1 MNKTKWKSGSTDT
14 LFTDFFLQD
23 DLNQLVNDTGKL
35 LECPLIVLDKMF
47 HVVAHYKPEG
57 FSDHVF
63 QNAVQSGEI
72 TYEAGA
78 LLSHSGAV
86 LNGEESGYIKLG
98 DSIYKR
104 RYALLISTG
113 VHLGYLVC
121 TDTDGHLEEIPENI
135 WKAVESVLAKQLF
148 IEASHRDKLFE
159 TTEDILKHLLDGG
172 FYSEPFFQLQTAN
185 TYLADFHPN
194 AFALINL
201 TGYQSLYHGKQHLKE
216 KINLYFPA
224 AHPFLYQGEVF
235 LFLDEAVDLKKVAA
249 LTRELQLKTIVS
261 EKIENLFD
269 LPALYKTA
277 HEALELMK
285 DHRFHGENTCTVADL
300 RTALLFK
307 TLKDRID
314 LVPSELKRLALNDQR
329 KETGYCET
337 LYWYLTCGRSLK
349 KTCDM
354 LFTHRNTVFYR
365 IRRMEDEFSIS
376 LNDPTKCSELL
387 MGVSILLFNMK
398 GPDFFLSSSKI

>member
-1 MNKTKWKSGSTDT
+1 MEKTQWELGSTDT
-14 LFTDFFLQD
+14 LFTDFFLHD
-23 DLNQLVNDTGKL
+23 DLSQLVNDTGKL
-35 LECPLIVLDKMF
+35 LECPLIVLDKTF

-57 FSDHVF
+57 FSDYAF
-63 QNAVQSGEI
+63 QNAVESGEI

-78 LLSHSGAV
+78 ILSHSGAV
-86 LNGEESGYIKLG
+86 LNGEESGYVKLG

-104 RYALLISTG
+104 RYALLVSTG

-121 TDTDGHLEEIPENI
+121 TDIDGHLEEIPENI

-148 IEASHRDKLFE
+148 IEASQRDKLFE

-201 TGYQSLYHGKQHLKE
+201 TGYQGLYPGKQHLKE
-216 KINLYFPA
+216 KINLHFPA
-224 AHPFLYQGEVF
+224 AHPFLYKGEVF
-235 LFLDEAVDLKKVAA
+235 LFLDEVDLKKVAA
-249 LTRELQLKTIVS
+249 FTQELQLKTVVS

-277 HEALELMK
+277 HEALELMM
-285 DHRFHGENTCTVADL
+285 DHRFHGGNTCTVANL

-314 LVPSELKRLALNDQR
+314 LVSPELKRLALNDQR
-329 KETGYCET
+329 KETRYCET

-354 LFTHRNTVFYR
+354 LYTHRNTIFYR

-376 LNDPTKCSELL
+376 LNDPEKCSELL
-387 MGVSILLFNMK
+387 MGVSILIFNMK
-398 GPDFFLSSSKI
+398 GPDFFLSSDKI